1 MQVVQSFSIKDP
13 SGNEQAAYNKFKLYR
28 DKINT
33 IIFKSGTK
41 QIVLNDVTKVDF
53 VGGANKKNE
62 KADFSIIYGGNK
74 KFNISLKLPK
84 FDSWESA
91 DTLIGDVVAEK
102 ILAYLLEDLDNA
114 NTKRGFIVQSIP
126 DASLSGKVRYS
137 IVKKRSN
144 IVVNIAYKCSSQDT
158 NYVVFGSD
166 ILGMGAIIS
175 HNFVNDASIPDAN
188 GTLTISVEGI
198 IQNEREIPEEY
209 YPYFQITSRREIR
222 NLYRFP
228 GLRVQAKPKKELGS
242 SIILPPLR

>member
-1 MQVVQSFSIKDP
+1 MQVIQSFSIKDP
-13 SGNEQAAYNKFKLYR
+13 SGNETAAYNKFKFYK
-28 DKINT
+28 DGINR

-41 QIVLNDVTKVDF
+41 QIVLDNVTKIDF

-62 KADFSIIYGGNK
+62 KADFKIIYGGNK

-102 ILAYLLEDLDNA
+102 ILVYLLEDVDSID
-114 NTKRGFIVQSIP
+114 TKREFVVQAIKDS
-126 DASLSGKVRYS
+126 SLNNKVRYS
-137 IVKKRSN
+137 IVRKNTN
-144 IVVNIAYKCSSQDT
+144 IIVNIAYKCSTQDT

-166 ILGMGAIIS
+166 ILGMGAIIG
-175 HNFVNDASIPDAN
+175 HNFVNDSSIPDAN
-188 GTLTISVEGI
+188 GTLTLNVDSI
-198 IQNEREIPEEY
+198 IQNENEISDDY
-209 YPYFQITSRREIR
+209 YPHFQVTSRKEIR
-222 NLYRFP
+222 NMYRFP